1 MARRARSSR
10 TRKEVSERTV
20 AKDAPATDRTAE
32 QQATA
37 PSSEAARKTPDVKK
51 EPTFRDWFKGNRSTI
66 LILLGIF
73 LLAFALRSYLY
84 YDVSFDTWPPQIVG
98 NDPSYHQRVI
108 NYVQEE
114 KQHLRIDDLLNYPL
128 SGGNPRPPLFDWSIV
143 LFGYLLAPLFGMNVE
158 NSTWYAF
165 QFAPV
170 MWGALS
176 VIPVYLLGKHTFGR
190 RAGLMA
196 AFFLALTASHIERST
211 LGFTDHDSM
220 VVFFVI
226 LTFYF
231 LARAFK
237 VQRDE
242 NYIEDWR
249 KPQSVVLGFRDFL
262 GGNKQAVLYALMA
275 GLSMTAIA
283 LTWQGYAY
291 VLAIMLIYY
300 MVQLLIQR
308 FRNEDSLGTFMVIF
322 ISMATVVLLSLPYYH
337 FFSIS
342 TWSQGFYILLAM
354 TALGVFIVPTRDIP
368 WLLVLPTLLLFGV
381 ISFLL
386 LSWRFP
392 ATADMLFT
400 GGGYFIKSKL
410 YSTIAEAQAP
420 DISRIV
426 FIYGPATFFMALGG
440 VILAVVKIPSNLR
453 KDYMVIVT
461 WTLVA
466 IFMSLTAIRFNFN
479 ATPAF
484 ALLAGWVL
492 IELVVWMKAEGLS
505 IAYSIVA
512 VIIMFLGIGVVAEG
526 WGGFFAE
533 NYILLTVGPVI
544 LGSFVYFALMK
555 YKKHRDYFQF
565 RKVVVAVLVGFVVMM
580 PNVFLAVDAAI
591 PIESKRDYDPD
602 LKYLGSFGSSLHS
615 DYWMDSYTWLSQ
627 QDLVDM
633 DGNYIQPEDRP
644 AFMSWWDYGFDQL
657 LLGEHPTAADNFQN
671 GYQFTGSMIASQNE
685 TEAISLMTA
694 RLLEGDFVKGG
705 GRFTKAVWNVMVEH
719 LGGDRNSTTSA
730 YELERIYRDPSKYT
744 SKVEKNPDLYGV
756 YTDITPAN
764 AKYAAARGVLLKLG
778 EDGNVDLYH
787 HVRTVTGKSLRYFAV
802 DYRLF
807 PFSSSNTG
815 IFYAP
820 IKLADRV
827 TEDYLENK
835 VYAQENSR
843 GSNEKPEWTDYPDNP
858 ITMEKARSESER
870 LGYKFRISKYDMFY
884 TEKFYNSLFY
894 RTYIGQSPK
903 DLGKTNDGKSV
914 PGMFGDIQNIPPM
927 QAWNMTHFKLVYRTM
942 YYSVKDEANSSFPD
956 DYVPMN
962 SKAAIEIYQKDGGDL
977 KSGLGQ
983 GVFYIKYYDGLQV
996 SGRVRTERGVAVPG
1010 VRVTVLDDNGIPHG
1024 SMITGK
1030 NGDYE
1035 LIAPPGEVTIVV
1047 STGDLA
1053 NEYDHLYQFQVDQST
1068 GQPANPLNITQ
1079 LQVSDEQAMRLV
1091 DDGKKELDLIIS
1103 GKTVSGKVYWDMNS
1117 DSSFTEADDDLV
1129 TRGNITFALSGSSSI
1144 RYGPYELNDEG
1155 TYSIEDLVPGRYN
1168 IEFTIG
1174 GRTEVLISDFVVD
1187 PKESGARDI
1196 KLENTIVDGHAT
1208 YFDGTPFVNNT
1219 LVLKGQD
1226 GSERFVIIDA
1236 VGNYSEPKIFPGIYT
1251 LKLDDDGFYHEPV
1264 TFEIGQS
1271 DKLAF
1276 DLTIYPRADL
1286 DVTAKLG
1293 TTSRTASGAVMRLT
1307 ERGNVTV
1314 RSYVLDQKGRASISV
1329 PAGQYDIHIYSME
1342 RGTYM
1347 SYIGPVLL
1355 EHKDHAKVEAR
1366 LTPSVRVNGSLT
1378 RVINSAFNDTLIRF
1392 TRTSD
1397 GQEAYAFTASNG
1409 IYSILLPKAQYRV
1422 MVNNRTSG
1430 NNTYIQIQDLDLRF
1444 TDNDVTLNIW
1454 TPQAINVKGM
1464 VYWDKDQN
1472 SKFTPTGGKESTQDG
1487 GTVQLAEDN
1496 ELSGVEIIFVYS
1508 NGTLK
1513 ATSDDEGAF
1522 SVYLPPGQFE
1532 MKVGLDGF
1540 EPFNRQLPVTGSVSE
1555 QNYGINNTDAMM
1567 RVLPRDVILNVSS
1580 RYYGKD
1586 GITYQPVNGLELE
1599 LTALDPH
1606 RGGESLVLVPAEDG
1620 TIDQDLVPGLYDA
1633 RLVGELT
1640 IKGLVH
1646 DYELGSQLTIEPG
1659 SSLRTVDLDV
1669 KHNVDL
1675 TGQFYFIENDLLRYP
1690 AEMTVNFNAIKGE
1703 RVTIA
1708 SVKTDFN
1715 GQFEVTIPS
1724 GDFILEAHEDRPGT
1738 HYMHIGIIS
1747 ASDRSGPERIQ
1758 MVQGFPL
1765 DGKLKPDFRNI
1776 EDSEVFI
1783 EWNGLWTSTGL
1794 GSDGSFSIFLLNG
1807 PYQVTYTF
1815 ETEGSGIGGG
1825 APVLF
1830 RHSSDLVMKGPL
1842 FGATFDLETYVE
1854 VSGAV
1859 YYDVNGDRTV
1869 DTQERLYGTNITFTP
1884 IEGDQDP
1891 VTVTSNVIGDYK
1903 ALVPL
1908 AELRI
1913 SVDLNG
1919 FKTSPRADMEL
1930 LDLPGGD
1937 VPLRDVPVVP
1947 KDVRVEALFYEDT
1960 DGDGSSDPKETRQV
1974 GMEVLLVDGTGKE
1987 FEAVTDEGGLLVIDL
2002 PPGNYIVKGMRY
2014 LAGKPASGFLGELD
2028 VNLGDDLTG
2037 LEWAAVKARRF
2048 TGTVFYKDTNGQTVQ
2063 TLPATGTI
2071 EFRTDDGG
2079 LVEASHNGMTFSVD
2093 LPYYTY
2099 SATTQTTTKEFRMSM
2114 TYSLTKRITVN
2125 DTTTIEEFSME
2136 LKKVKDHTFSLNLVN
2151 EAQNVIEMGAG
2162 ETLRLIYNIRNTGN
2176 EPITVD
2182 ISVEE
2187 KPEGWT
2193 VDLPLGT
2200 GIELAIGDSLERQV
2214 NISSPKS
2221 PDSLNNIKITGKST
2235 QNTQNTFQVQVKT
2248 APSYKFDMLFDS
2260 PTVFGVGYNEERVIN
2275 LTVQNLGTGEDIVL
2289 LKVSPDIGSITG
2301 WTVRW
2306 EGEEEFP
2313 TNGLNV
2319 SLTPLGLRRFAITVE
2334 TPFGGNDSAYNE
2346 RLTLTFQGKNRLG
2359 DTVTKSITLRTTR
2372 ANLIVPSGFL
2382 KLTNRRLT
2390 DQVLGKTIEANI
2402 SVMSLN
2408 RDASNV
2414 KVALR
2419 VDNKL
2424 VGNGTILYIPQ
2435 NGIASTKVQ
2444 FDVAGLNISEDDFHT
2459 FEVFIDPD
2467 DTVRETDDFDNL
2479 GVWYNI
2485 VIGKT
2490 PEDQVEIN
2498 WKIIIFIVLVVL
2510 GTLGVL
2516 AYRQRT
2522 NPI

>member
-1 MARRARSSR
+1 MPEAR
-10 TRKEVSERTV
+10 
-20 AKDAPATDRTAE
+20 
-32 QQATA
+32 
-37 PSSEAARKTPDVKK
+37 K
-51 EPTFRDWFKGNRSTI
+51 EPTFRDWFRSNRSTV

-73 LLAFALRSYLY
+73 LLAFTLRSYLY
-84 YDVSFDTWPPQIVG
+84 YQVSFDTWPPQIVG

-143 LFGYLLAPLFGMNVE
+143 LFGYLLAPIFGMNVE

-170 MWGALS
+170 IWGALS

-237 VQRDE
+237 VQRDD
-242 NYIEDWR
+242 NYIKDWR
-249 KPQSVVLGFRDFL
+249 QPQSVVLGFRSFL
-262 GGNKQAVLYALMA
+262 GENKQAVLYALMA

-283 LTWQGYAY
+283 LTWQGFAY

-300 MVQLLIQR
+300 IVQLLIQR

-322 ISMATVVLLSLPYYH
+322 IAMATVVLLSLPYYH

-368 WLLVLPTLLLFGV
+368 WLLVLPTLVLFGA

-440 VILAVVKIPSNLR
+440 VVLAVVKIPSNLR

-466 IFMSLTAIRFNFN
+466 IFMSLSAIRFNFN

-492 IELVVWMKAEGLS
+492 IELVMWMKAEGLS

-512 VIIMFLGIGVVAEG
+512 VIIMLLGIGIVAEG

-544 LGSFVYFALMK
+544 LGSLAYFAIMK
-555 YKKHRDYFQF
+555 YRKHRDYFQF
-565 RKVVVAVLVGFVVMM
+565 RKVVIAVLVGFVVMM

-633 DGNYIQPEDRP
+633 DGNFIRPEDRP

-685 TEAISLMTA
+685 TEAISLMNA
-694 RLLEGDFVKGG
+694 RLLEGDFVQNGG
-705 GRFTKAVWNVMVEH
+705 KFSKEVWDVLVDH

-730 YELERIYRDPSKYT
+730 FELVRIYRDPSKYT
-744 SKVEKNPDLYGV
+744 SKVEKNPDLYGS
-756 YTDITPAN
+756 YTEITPAN
-764 AKYAAARGVLLKLG
+764 AKYAAARGVMLKLG
-778 EDGNVDLYH
+778 EEGNVDLYH

-835 VYAQENSR
+835 VYAEENTR
-843 GSNEKPEWTDYPDNP
+843 GSNEKPEWTAYPDNP
-858 ITMEKARSESER
+858 ITMDKARSESER
-870 LGYKFRISKYDMFY
+870 LGYKFRITKYDMFY

-914 PGMFGDIQNIPPM
+914 PGMFGDIQSIPPM

-942 YYSVKDEANSSFPD
+942 YYSEEEEANASFPD

-962 SKAAIEIYQKDGGDL
+962 SDAAIDIYQKNGGDL

-996 SGRVRTERGVAVPG
+996 KGRVRTERGVGVPG
-1010 VRVTVLDDNGIPHG
+1010 VRVTVLDESGIPHG
-1024 SMITGK
+1024 SMMTGPK
-1030 NGDYE
+1030 GDYE
-1035 LIAPPGEVTIVV
+1035 LIAPPGEATIVV
-1047 STGDLA
+1047 STGDLTSD
-1053 NEYDHLYQFQVDQST
+1053 YDHLYQFQVDQST

-1079 LQVSDEQAMRLV
+1079 LAVSDEQAMRLV
-1091 DDGKKELDLIIS
+1091 DDGRKELDLIIS
-1103 GKTVSGKVYWDMNS
+1103 GKTVSGKVYWDLNS
-1117 DSSFTEADDDLV
+1117 DSSFTEEDDDLV
-1129 TRGNITFALSGSSSI
+1129 TKGNISFALSGSSTI
-1144 RYGPYELNDEG
+1144 RYGPYGLGEEG

-1174 GRTEVLISDFVVD
+1174 SRTEVLISDFVVD
-1187 PKESGARDI
+1187 PKESGERDI
-1196 KLENTIVDGHAT
+1196 KLENTMVKGQVRSYDTA
-1208 YFDGTPFVNNT
+1208 PFVNSS
-1219 LVLKGQD
+1219 LLLKGQD
-1226 GSERFVIIDA
+1226 GSERSISIDA
-1236 VGNYSEPKIFPGIYT
+1236 FGNYSEPKVFPGIYSLT
-1251 LKLDDDGFYHEPV
+1251 LDDEGFFHEPV
-1264 TFEIGQS
+1264 MFEIGQS
-1271 DKLAF
+1271 DNLAF

-1286 DVTAKLG
+1286 EVTAKMG
-1293 TTSRTASGAVMRLT
+1293 TTNRAASGAVLRLT
-1307 ERGNVTV
+1307 EHHNVTV

-1329 PAGQYDIHIYSME
+1329 PAGQYDMHIYSME
-1342 RGTYM
+1342 RGAYM
-1347 SYIGPVLL
+1347 SYIGSVVLGHEDL
-1355 EHKDHAKVEAR
+1355 AKVEVR
-1366 LTPSVRVNGSLT
+1366 LIPSVRVNGSLT
-1378 RVINSAFNDTLIRF
+1378 RVVTTAFNDTLIRF
-1392 TRTSD
+1392 TRMSD
-1397 GQEAYAFTASNG
+1397 GQEAYGFTALNG
-1409 IYSILLPKAQYRV
+1409 AYSIILPRSDYHL

-1430 NNTYIQIQDLDLRF
+1430 NNTFIQIQDLDLRF
-1444 TDNDVTLNIW
+1444 TDNDVTLDIW
-1454 TPQAINVKGM
+1454 TPQAIHVKGM
-1464 VYWDKDQN
+1464 VYWDKDAN
-1472 SKFTPTGGKESTQDG
+1472 SRFTPIG
-1487 GTVQLAEDN
+1487 GTESVLGGTIQLAEDK
-1496 ELSGVEIIFVYS
+1496 ELPGVEIIFRFS
-1508 NGTLK
+1508 NGTLR
-1513 ATSDDEGAF
+1513 ATSDDEGSY
-1522 SVYLPPGQFE
+1522 SVYLPPGQFNME
-1532 MKVGLDGF
+1532 VRIDGF
-1540 EPFNRQLPVTGSVSE
+1540 EPFNRQLPVSGSNAE
-1555 QNYGINNTDAMM
+1555 QNYGINDTDAMM
-1567 RVLPRDVILNVSS
+1567 RAVPRDVLFNLSS
-1580 RYYGKD
+1580 RYYGKE
-1586 GITYQPVNGLELE
+1586 GITYQPVRDLE
-1599 LTALDPH
+1599 LTLTSLDPH
-1606 RGGESLVLVPAEDG
+1606 RGGESLVLKTAEDG
-1620 TIDQDLVPGLYDA
+1620 TIFQELVPGLYDV
-1633 RLVGELT
+1633 RLVEEAN
-1640 IKGLVH
+1640 IDGLVH
-1646 DYELGSQLTIEPG
+1646 DYELGSQLLVEPG
-1659 SSLRTVDLDV
+1659 SALRTFDLDV
-1669 KHNVDL
+1669 KHTVDL
-1675 TGQFYFIENDLLRYP
+1675 TGQLYFIENDLLRYP
-1690 AEMTVNFNAIKGE
+1690 VEMTVNFNAIKGE

-1708 SVKTDFN
+1708 SVQTDFN
-1715 GQFEVTIPS
+1715 GQFYVTLPS
-1724 GDFILEAHEDRPGT
+1724 GEYILEAHEDRPAT
-1738 HYMHIGIIS
+1738 HYMYLDVIS
-1747 ASDRSGPERIQ
+1747 ASDASGPLRIR

-1765 DGKLKPDFRNI
+1765 DGSISPDFNGI
-1776 EDSEVFI
+1776 EDSEVFL
-1783 EWNGLWTSTGL
+1783 EWNGLWTSTGIR
-1794 GSDGSFSIFLLNG
+1794 SDGTFTIFLLDG
-1807 PYQVTYTF
+1807 PYQVNYTF

-1825 APVLF
+1825 SPVLF
-1830 RHSSDLVMKGPL
+1830 QHTSEIVMDGPL
-1842 FGATFDLETYVE
+1842 FGAMFELETFVE
-1854 VSGAV
+1854 VTGAV

-1884 IEGDQDP
+1884 VNGDKDP

-1903 ALVPL
+1903 AIVPL
-1908 AELRI
+1908 TELRI
-1913 SVDLNG
+1913 SVDLIG
-1919 FKTSPRADMEL
+1919 FQTSPRSDMEF
-1930 LDLPGGD
+1930 LDLAGGD
-1937 VPLRDVPVVP
+1937 IPLRDVPVVP
-1947 KDVRVEALFYEDT
+1947 EDVPVEVLFYEDT
-1960 DGDGSSDPKETRQV
+1960 DGDGSSDPKEPRQV
-1974 GMEVLLVDGTGKE
+1974 GMEVLMVDASGRE
-1987 FEAVTDEGGLLVIDL
+1987 FEAVTDEGGLLTIDL
-2002 PPGNYIVKGMRY
+2002 PPGNYIVKGMRF
-2014 LAGKPASGFLGELD
+2014 LGGQPVSGFLGELD

-2048 TGTVFYKDTNGQTVQ
+2048 AGTLFYKDTLGATIT
-2063 TLPATGTI
+2063 TLPATGKI

-2079 LVEASHNGMTFSVD
+2079 LVEVPHNGRTFSVD

-2099 SATTQTTTKEFRMSM
+2099 SASCQTTTKEFGLTM
-2114 TYSLTKRITVN
+2114 TYSLSKRMTVN
-2125 DTTTIEEFSME
+2125 ETTSMEDFSME
-2136 LKKVKDHTFSLNLVN
+2136 LKKVKDHSFSLNLVN
-2151 EAQNVIEMGAG
+2151 DAQHVIEMGAG
-2162 ETLRLIYNIRNTGN
+2162 ETVRLVYSIRNTGN
-2176 EPITVD
+2176 EPISVD

-2193 VDLPLGT
+2193 VDLPLAT
-2200 GIELAIGDSLERQV
+2200 GIELAIGAQMERQV
-2214 NISSPKS
+2214 NISTPKA
-2221 PDSLNNIKITGKST
+2221 PDSQNDIKITGKSA

-2248 APSYKFDMLFDS
+2248 APSYKFDILFDA
-2260 PTVFGVGYNEERVIN
+2260 PAVFGVGYNEERVFN
-2275 LTVQNLGTGEDIVL
+2275 VTVQNLGTGEDVVL
-2289 LKVSPDIGSITG
+2289 LHVSPELGSISG
-2301 WTVRW
+2301 WQVRW
-2306 EGEEEFP
+2306 EGEDEFP

-2319 SLTPLGLRRFAITVE
+2319 SLSPLGVRRFAVTVN

-2346 RLTLTFQGKNRLG
+2346 RLTLTFQGRNRLG
-2359 DTVTKSITLRTTR
+2359 DTVSKSITLRTVR
-2372 ANLIVPSGFL
+2372 ANLVVPSGFL

-2390 DQVLGKTIEANI
+2390 DPVLGKTIEANI
-2402 SVMSLN
+2402 SVMSLS

-2414 KVALR
+2414 KVALK
-2419 VDNKL
+2419 VDNRL

-2444 FDVAGLNISEDDFHT
+2444 FDIDNLNISEDDFHT

-2467 DTVRETDDFDNL
+2467 NTVRESDDFDNL

-2485 VIGKT
+2485 VIGNT

-2510 GTLGVL
+2510 GTLGII